1 MNAILST
8 GLEYYQEAF
17 ALSLLNSIWIGAI
30 VVFICWFFRQFSNS
44 NYKINNWLAVISLIL
59 IALSCVVNFVGLNLL
74 GNEFRAMITKGEE
87 WLNLGQ
93 NAYWINRIW
102 LIGASLFFIKFFI
115 SHCYLKRLI
124 NQSKV
129 LSDPRWVDQYQRAK
143 SYFLVRKQVVLLH
156 SEHISSAFITG
167 VLKPLIIIPT
177 SWINQLTTKEVECI
191 LAHEFSHIMNKDHW
205 INVFVQVM
213 EIMFFFN
220 PAVHI
225 LISHIKL
232 DRELQADRMACGF
245 AGEPMVYAKLILKV
259 EENKTVLPALSIPF
273 FRQKNQL
280 RQRIESVLELPCS
293 RKNTQSWY
301 ALGFLLIGLLLSGI
315 QQKPTGYESA
325 LECSIRNEKFNQ
337 HRINQSEIIATQ
349 EIELQEVKKKRKQ
362 IKRDHISRSKTVK
375 KIKEKEHQLEF
386 EIEELIAFEYDER
399 TSIIKEINQSNQDGV
414 NKSFRIITRSKSDQD
429 SSQFRQDGGSWI
441 TSKRIRCYSPAEP
454 KTIIIIQTDKKETR
468 IFENEDTTPGLIQI
482 GSNNIY

>member
-1 MNAILST
+1 MKPILST
-8 GLEYYQEAF
+8 EIQYYQEAF

-30 VVFICWFFRQFSNS
+30 VVFLCWFFRNIYSS
-44 NYKINNWLAVISLIL
+44 RYKINYWISVSALFL
-59 IALSCVVNFVGLNLL
+59 IALSCLVNIIGLNLL
-74 GNEFRAMITKGEE
+74 GNEFRAMITRGEE
-87 WLNLGQ
+87 ILNLSQ

-102 LIGASLFFIKFFI
+102 FMGASLFFLKFFI
-115 SHCYLKRLI
+115 SHWYLKRLI
-124 NQSKV
+124 NQSKI
-129 LSDPRWVDQYQRAK
+129 LSDSRWVDQYQKTK

-156 SEHISSAFITG
+156 SEQISSAFITG

-205 INVFVQVM
+205 INVFVQFM
-213 EIMFFFN
+213 EIIFFFN

-280 RQRIESVLELPCS
+280 RKRIESVLELPGT
-293 RKNTQSWY
+293 RKYTHSWY
-301 ALGFLLIGLLLSGI
+301 AFGFMILGFLLTGI
-315 QQKPTGYESA
+315 QPKPAEHKEE
-325 LECSIRNEKFNQ
+325 LECSIRDTKYEQ
-337 HRINQSEIIATQ
+337 HRMNQGELAIVQESEL
-349 EIELQEVKKKRKQ
+349 EKEPKKRKQ
-362 IKRDHISRSKTVK
+362 TKRDRIVKSKSAKKVK
-375 KIKEKEHQLEF
+375 QKENQIEL
-386 EIEELIAFEYDER
+386 EIEQLIAFEYDDR
-399 TSIIKEINQSNQDGV
+399 TNIIKDLNQLKEESG
-414 NKSFRIITRSKSDQD
+414 NKTFRIIARSKADQD

-441 TSKRIRCYSPAEP
+441 TSKRIRCYSPTEP

-468 IFENEDTTPGLIQI
+468 IFENDDTTPGLIQTN
-482 GSNNIY
+482 SNNIY